1 MVKIYMVLT
10 CGIVNLLSRAV
21 SSKDAVGTSA
31 TCWPKIK
38 ALQNHAE
45 ISVLENFY
53 NISGTLLVHQRLAAS
68 TLQQRW
74 QIQVQKVKSLPQLSS
89 ASVSSFTRVYAA

>member
-45 ISVLENFY
+45 AEVANPGPKSEKPATVVFSLCE
-53 NISGTLLVHQRLAAS
+53 LVHQGLCCLKSPLLCGAPSS
-68 TLQQRW
+68 TCL
-74 QIQVQKVKSLPQLSS
+74 
-89 ASVSSFTRVYAA
+89 